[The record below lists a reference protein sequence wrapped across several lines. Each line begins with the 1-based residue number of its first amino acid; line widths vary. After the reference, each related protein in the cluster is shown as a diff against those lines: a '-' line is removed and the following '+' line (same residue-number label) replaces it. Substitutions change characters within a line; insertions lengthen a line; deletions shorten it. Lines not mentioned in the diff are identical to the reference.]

1 MVKFLNSDLR
11 KKICFVFALCWMI
24 VIFSF
29 SARTAAESTKDS
41 TSIGML
47 FGQLFVPAFAEMDP
61 QEQLSFA
68 DKIDHPIRK
77 TAHATEYA
85 VLGFFLA
92 GSYADRKKKRAALVF
107 VPLAAGAFYA
117 VTYEVHQLFV
127 PGRSCQVTDMLIDS
141 CGVLAGVLAGL
152 ALFLCGRQ
160 HEKKKRFD

>member
-85 VLGFFLA
+85 VLGFSLQEA
-92 GSYADRKKKRAALVF
+92 MRTGRKNGQRWYLSRWQRAHF
-107 VPLAAGAFYA
+107 M
-117 VTYEVHQLFV
+117 Q
-127 PGRSCQVTDMLIDS
+127 
-141 CGVLAGVLAGL
+141 
-152 ALFLCGRQ
+152 
-160 HEKKKRFD
+160 